1 MIEDKLNL
9 TYYKGTDTYSDGD
22 VEDEILKAVE
32 DYEDPVELLMK
43 ESSWPFLYHLS
54 PIRENVLEW
63 YDFDPEGSL
72 L

>member
-32 DYEDPVELLMK
+32 DYEGPVELLMK
-43 ESSWPFLYHLS
+43 ESSFT
-54 PIRENVLEW
+54 
-63 YDFDPEGSL
+63 
-72 L
+72 